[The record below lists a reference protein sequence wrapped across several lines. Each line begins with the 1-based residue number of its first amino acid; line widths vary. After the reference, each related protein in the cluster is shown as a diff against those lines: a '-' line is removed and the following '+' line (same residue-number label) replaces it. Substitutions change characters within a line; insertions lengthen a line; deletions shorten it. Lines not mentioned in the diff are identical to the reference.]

1 MKKISFVK
9 SDSKELALHG
19 DYLRFKDDDSIKDI
33 IISKIT
39 SISIESIKGH
49 HYKLAWAGLG
59 FLISL
64 IAWYFLE
71 KSLFSTL
78 LALFSLIGG
87 TIYFVSFFILST
99 YNKLTIKTSRID
111 ITLEYSNLNKNKILE
126 FKKNLLHKIEN
137 L

>member
-9 SDSKELALHG
+9 SGSKELALHG
-19 DYLRFKDDDSIKDI
+19 DYLRFKDDESIKDI

-39 SISIESIKGH
+39 SISIEKTKRH
-49 HYKLAWAGLG
+49 QYKLAWAGLG

-71 KSLFSTL
+71 ESLFSTL

-99 YNKLTIKTSRID
+99 YNKLTIKTFRID